1 MYGPGPAV
9 NEPHNPRWKLF
20 YTTQLTTSYENIF
33 ELIQGAYP
41 LHEVTDQ
48 EEYEVEDAPIDIIE
62 EQAENVFIEKFGEPI
77 EVFLDDEAENV
88 LIEEFGEHVLSLEEL

>member
-1 MYGPGPAV
+1 M
-9 NEPHNPRWKLF
+9 
-20 YTTQLTTSYENIF
+20 SYENIF

-77 EVFLDDEAENV
+77 EVFLDNEAENVFIEEFGEPIEVFLDDEAENV
-88 LIEEFGEHVLSLEEL
+88 LLKSLENMCFH